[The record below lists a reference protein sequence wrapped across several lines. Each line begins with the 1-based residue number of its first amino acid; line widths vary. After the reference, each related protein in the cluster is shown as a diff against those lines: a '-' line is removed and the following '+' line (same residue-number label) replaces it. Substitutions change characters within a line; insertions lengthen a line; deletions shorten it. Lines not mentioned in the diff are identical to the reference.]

1 LGEETLTLTLT
12 KDRIPRMS
20 HWTGKYVIG
29 LTGNIGTGKSVIRKM
44 LEHLGAFGIDADG
57 LSHQATAK
65 GGPAYDQVVQAFG
78 QFIVGEDGQID
89 RQMLGSIVFANPKA
103 LAKLEAIIHPIVRQA
118 VDILSKRA
126 TQKVIVIEAIKL
138 LEGDLTGWCD
148 AVWVVNAPDEVQIV
162 RLVQK
167 RNLTPDQARQ
177 RIQVQNSQA
186 DKLAKANVVIQNAGS
201 FEDSWT
207 QVQAA
212 WATLVSG
219 GFAQPEEAAT
229 TFVAATQAA
238 TVIRSR
244 IPSISIRRGKPAD
257 AAAIATFV
265 NQVSKPPTPLT
276 RTDIME
282 AFGQK
287 AFTLAQ
293 VNGALGALA
302 GWRVDNLVTR
312 IDELHLLSEVSL
324 DSVLKPMLEAIEL
337 SSSELQSEASFI
349 FLPPAMNASV
359 AAFSAAGYEPITVE
373 KISITAWR
381 EAVKESQPAGTVMLF
396 KKLREDRVLRP
407 V

>member
-1 LGEETLTLTLT
+1 
-12 KDRIPRMS
+12 MS
-20 HWTGKYVIG
+20 RWTGKYVIG

-57 LSHQATAK
+57 LSHQAMSK

-78 QFIVGEDGQID
+78 EFVVGADGQID
-89 RQMLGSIVFANPKA
+89 RPALGNIVFANPKA

-118 VDILSKRA
+118 VDILAKRA

-148 AVWVVNAPDEVQIV
+148 AVWVVTAPEDVQIA
-162 RLVQK
+162 RLMQK
-167 RNLTPDQARQ
+167 RNMTSDQARQ
-177 RIQVQNSQA
+177 RVQAQNPQA
-186 DKLAKANVVIQNAGS
+186 DKIAKANVVIQNVGS
-201 FEDSWT
+201 FEDAWV
-207 QVQAA
+207 QVQSA
-212 WATLVSG
+212 WGTLVSG
-219 GFAQPEEAAT
+219 GFAQPDEAAA

-244 IPSISIRRGKPAD
+244 TPSISIRRGKPAD
-257 AAAIATFV
+257 ASAIATFV
-265 NQVSKPPTPLT
+265 NQVGKPLKPLT

-312 IDELHLLSEVSL
+312 IDELHLLPEVSL
-324 DSVLKPMLEAIEL
+324 DSVLKPMLEAIE
-337 SSSELQSEASFI
+337 SSSNELQSEASFI
-349 FLPPAMNASV
+349 FLSPAMNDSV

-381 EAVKESQPAGTVMLF
+381 EAVKESQPAGTTMLF

>member
-1 LGEETLTLTLT
+1 
-12 KDRIPRMS
+12 M
-20 HWTGKYVIG
+20 
-29 LTGNIGTGKSVIRKM
+29 
-44 LEHLGAFGIDADG
+44 
-57 LSHQATAK
+57 
-65 GGPAYDQVVQAFG
+65 
-78 QFIVGEDGQID
+78 
-89 RQMLGSIVFANPKA
+89 
-103 LAKLEAIIHPIVRQA
+103 
-118 VDILSKRA
+118 
-126 TQKVIVIEAIKL
+126 IVIEAIKL
-138 LEGDLTGWCD
+138 LEGDIAGWCD
-148 AVWVVNAPDEVQIV
+148 AVWVVNAPDDVQIA
-162 RLVQK
+162 RLMQK
-167 RNLTPDQARQ
+167 RKMTSDQARQ
-177 RIQVQNSQA
+177 RIQSQNIQA

-201 FEDSWT
+201 FEEAWV

-244 IPSISIRRGKPAD
+244 IPIISVRRGKPAD

-265 NQVSKPPTPLT
+265 NQVSKPINASHAH
-276 RTDIME
+276 RHHGSVR
-282 AFGQK
+282 AK

-312 IDELHLLSEVSL
+312 IDELHLLPEVSL

-349 FLPPAMNASV
+349 FLPPAMNASA
-359 AAFSAAGYEPITVE
+359 AAFSAVGYEPIMPE

-381 EAVKESQPAGTVMLF
+381 EAVKESQPAGTMLLF
-396 KKLREDRVLRP
+396 KSCAKIVC
-407 V
+407 

>member
-1 LGEETLTLTLT
+1 MGEETLTLTLT

>member
-1 LGEETLTLTLT
+1 MGEETLTLTLT

-20 HWTGKYVIG
+20 HWNGKYVIG
-29 LTGNIGTGKSVIRKM
+29 LTGNIGTGKSIIRKM

-57 LSHQATAK
+57 LSHQATTK
-65 GGPAYDQVVQAFG
+65 GGPAYDQVVHAFG
-78 QFIVGEDGQID
+78 EFVVAADGQID
-89 RQMLGSIVFANPKA
+89 RQALGNIVFANPKA

-118 VDILSKRA
+118 VDILAKRA

-148 AVWVVNAPDEVQIV
+148 TIWVAHAPEDVQIA

-167 RNLTPDQARQ
+167 RNLTLDQARQ
-177 RIQVQNSQA
+177 RLQAQNPQA
-186 DKLAKANVVIQNAGS
+186 DKLAKANLVIQNAGS
-201 FEDSWT
+201 FEDAWV

-212 WATLVSG
+212 WETLVSG

-244 IPSISIRRGKPAD
+244 TPTISVCRGQPAD
-257 AAAIATFV
+257 ASAIATFV
-265 NQVSKPPTPLT
+265 NQVSKPSKPLT

-282 AFGQK
+282 SFGQK

-312 IDELHLLSEVSL
+312 IDELHLLPEVSL

-337 SSSELQSEASFI
+337 SSNELQSEASFI
-349 FLPPAMNASV
+349 FLPSAMHAS
-359 AAFSAAGYEPITVE
+359 APAFSVAGYEPITVE

-381 EAVKESQPAGTVMLF
+381 EAVKESQPSGTLMLY

>member
-1 LGEETLTLTLT
+1 MGEETLTLTLT

-78 QFIVGEDGQID
+78 EFIVGEDGQID
-89 RQMLGSIVFANPKA
+89 RQILGGIVFANPKA

-148 AVWVVNAPDEVQIV
+148 AVWVVNAPDDVQIV

-177 RIQVQNSQA
+177 RLQAQNSQA

-219 GFAQPEEAAT
+219 GFAQPEEVAT

-238 TVIRSR
+238 TIVRSR
-244 IPSISIRRGKPAD
+244 TPSIFVRRGKPAD

-312 IDELHLLSEVSL
+312 IDELHLLPEVSL
-324 DSVLKPMLEAIEL
+324 DSVLKPMLEAIE
-337 SSSELQSEASFI
+337 SSSNELQSEASFV
-349 FLPPAMNASV
+349 FLPPMMNASV
-359 AAFSAAGYEPITVE
+359 AAFSVAGYEPITVE

-381 EAVKESQPAGTVMLF
+381 EAVKESQPTGTVMLF

>member
-1 LGEETLTLTLT
+1 
-12 KDRIPRMS
+12 MS

-57 LSHQATAK
+57 LSHQAMTK

-78 QFIVGEDGQID
+78 EFVVGADGQID
-89 RQMLGSIVFANPKA
+89 RTALGNIVFANAKA

-138 LEGDLTGWCD
+138 LEGDIAGWCD
-148 AVWVVNAPDEVQIV
+148 AVWVVNAPEDVQLA
-162 RLVQK
+162 RLMQK
-167 RNLTPDQARQ
+167 RNLTSDVARQ
-177 RIQVQNSQA
+177 RIQAQNSQA

-201 FEDSWT
+201 FEEAWT

-212 WATLVSG
+212 WAKLVSG
-219 GFAQPEEAAT
+219 GFAQAEEADS

-244 IPSISIRRGKPAD
+244 TPSIAIRRGKPAD
-257 AAAIATFV
+257 AASIAAFV
-265 NQVSKPPTPLT
+265 NQVSKPATPLT

-312 IDELHLLSEVSL
+312 IDELHLHPEVSL
-324 DSVLKPMLEAIEL
+324 DSVLKPMLEAIE
-337 SSSELQSEASFI
+337 SSSNELQSEASFI
-349 FLPPAMNASV
+349 FLPAKMNASA
-359 AAFSAAGYEPITVE
+359 AAFAAAGYEPITVE

-381 EAVKESQPAGTVMLF
+381 EAVKESQPAGTLMLY

>member
-1 LGEETLTLTLT
+1 LEIRCLTI
-12 KDRIPRMS
+12 KYAKVRIPRMS

-78 QFIVGEDGQID
+78 EFVVGEDGQID
-89 RQMLGSIVFANPKA
+89 RQALGNIVFANPKA

-138 LEGDLTGWCD
+138 LEGDIAGWCD
-148 AVWVVNAPDEVQIV
+148 AVWVVNAPDDVQIA
-162 RLVQK
+162 RLMQK
-167 RNLTPDQARQ
+167 RKMTSDQARQ
-177 RIQVQNSQA
+177 RIQAQNIQA

-201 FEDSWT
+201 FEEAWV

-212 WATLVSG
+212 WGTLVSG

-244 IPSISIRRGKPAD
+244 IPTISVRRGKPAD

-265 NQVSKPPTPLT
+265 NQVSKPSTPLT

-312 IDELHLLSEVSL
+312 IDEFHLLPEVSF

-349 FLPPAMNASV
+349 FLPPAMNASA
-359 AAFSAAGYEPITVE
+359 AAFSAVGYEPIMPE

-381 EAVKESQPAGTVMLF
+381 EAVKESQPAGTMLLF

>member
-1 LGEETLTLTLT
+1 MEIRCLTI
-12 KDRIPRMS
+12 KYAKVRIPRMS

-78 QFIVGEDGQID
+78 EFVVGEDGQID
-89 RQMLGSIVFANPKA
+89 RQALGNIVFANPKA

-138 LEGDLTGWCD
+138 LEGDIAGWCD
-148 AVWVVNAPDEVQIV
+148 AVWVVNAPDDVQIA
-162 RLVQK
+162 RLMQK
-167 RNLTPDQARQ
+167 RKMTSDQARQ
-177 RIQVQNSQA
+177 RIQSQNIQA

-201 FEDSWT
+201 FEEAWV

-244 IPSISIRRGKPAD
+244 IPSISVRRGKPAD

-265 NQVSKPPTPLT
+265 NQVSKPSTPLT

-312 IDELHLLSEVSL
+312 IDELHLLPEVSL

-349 FLPPAMNASV
+349 FLPPAMNASA
-359 AAFSAAGYEPITVE
+359 AAFSAVGYEPIMPE

-381 EAVKESQPAGTVMLF
+381 EAVKESQPAGTMLLF

>member
-1 LGEETLTLTLT
+1 
-12 KDRIPRMS
+12 MS

-65 GGPAYDQVVQAFG
+65 GGPAYDKVVQAFG
-78 QFIVGEDGQID
+78 EFVVGEDGQID
-89 RQMLGSIVFANPKA
+89 RQALGNIVFANPKA

-118 VDILSKRA
+118 VDILAKRA

-138 LEGDLTGWCD
+138 LEGELTGWCD

-167 RNLTPDQARQ
+167 RNLTPDQARLRLQ
-177 RIQVQNSQA
+177 AQNPQA

-219 GFAQPEEAAT
+219 GFAQPEEAAS

-244 IPSISIRRGKPAD
+244 TPSISIRRGKPTD
-257 AAAIATFV
+257 ASAIATFV
-265 NQVSKPPTPLT
+265 NQVSKPPKPLT

-312 IDELHLLSEVSL
+312 IDELHLLPEVAL

-337 SSSELQSEASFI
+337 SSNELQSEASFV
-349 FLPPAMNASV
+349 FLPPTMNASV
-359 AAFSAAGYEPITVE
+359 AAFGAAGYEPITVE

-381 EAVKESQPAGTVMLF
+381 EAVKESQPSGTLMLY

>member
-1 LGEETLTLTLT
+1 
-12 KDRIPRMS
+12 MS

-78 QFIVGEDGQID
+78 EFVVGEDGQID
-89 RQMLGSIVFANPKA
+89 RQALGNIVFANPKA

-138 LEGDLTGWCD
+138 LEGDIAGWCD
-148 AVWVVNAPDEVQIV
+148 AVWVVNAPDDVQIA
-162 RLVQK
+162 RLMQK
-167 RNLTPDQARQ
+167 RKMTSDQARQ
-177 RIQVQNSQA
+177 RIQSQNIQA

-201 FEDSWT
+201 FEEAWV

-244 IPSISIRRGKPAD
+244 TTPAISVRRGKPAD
-257 AAAIATFV
+257 ATAIAAFV
-265 NQVSKPPTPLT
+265 NQVSKPSTPLT

-312 IDELHLLSEVSL
+312 IDELHLLPEVSL

-349 FLPPAMNASV
+349 FLPPAMNASA
-359 AAFSAAGYEPITVE
+359 AAFSAVGYEPI
-373 KISITAWR
+373 
-381 EAVKESQPAGTVMLF
+381 M
-396 KKLREDRVLRP
+396 
-407 V
+407 